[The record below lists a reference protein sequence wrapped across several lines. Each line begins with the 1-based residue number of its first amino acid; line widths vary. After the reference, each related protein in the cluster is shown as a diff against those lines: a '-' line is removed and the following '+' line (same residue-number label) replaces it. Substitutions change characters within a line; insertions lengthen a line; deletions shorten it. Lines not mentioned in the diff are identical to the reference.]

1 MLCSLLKKFYY
12 FLSFFWFFCSY
23 PQPQRVDKVNRIIV
37 AVEVVVRSVGVSARV
52 ASYEPTELRVVVSEA
67 EVVESGGGVAFFRA
81 ELAGFVGG
89 AGGSEFFSERLV
101 VGGAGDRAGG
111 VGHRDDGAYGVVAE
125 VFFFLWS
132 AVGVVRLGVE
142 DGADAAAHACS
153 ADELFCQRARGVE
166 LLDVDPAVVNIVCGV
181 AVFNFGYPP
190 GPVVVCGGEDF
201 GSVPLDLDQTVLAV
215 VGVGVD
221 GSVGRGFRGSVTVE
235 VVGVQGDGGGIPG
248 AVVGGYGD
256 KRGQVNYGLCGTG
269 RTKRT

>member
-1 MLCSLLKKFYY
+1 MI
-12 FLSFFWFFCSY
+12 
-23 PQPQRVDKVNRIIV
+23 NRIIV
-37 AVEVVVRSVGVSARV
+37 AVEVVVGSVGVSARV
-52 ASYEPTELRVVVSEA
+52 ALDEASEIGVVVSEA

-125 VFFFLWS
+125 VFLLLGD

-142 DGADAAAHACS
+142 DGADASAHACS

-166 LLDVDPAVVNIVCGV
+166 LLDVDPAVVNIIRGV

-190 GPVVVCGGEDF
+190 GPVVVCSGEDF
-201 GSVPLDLDQTVLAV
+201 GSVPLDLDQTVLPV

-235 VVGVQGDGGGIPG
+235 VVGVPGDGGKKG
-248 AVVGGYGD
+248 
-256 KRGQVNYGLCGTG
+256 GQVNYGS
-269 RTKRT
+269 K